1 MTSKIILGS
10 AQLGGNYGITNT
22 SPSLDIIKIKEII
35 SYAKS
40 MGIDTIDTAISYESI
55 SNFHHLDLSGLKI
68 NTKLPK
74 IPLQTNDIND
84 WVQKKINLTLKNL
97 NISKI
102 DCLFLHNPN
111 QLLQK
116 KGKLIIKSLENLK
129 QKKLINKIGVSIY
142 DPLQLENLSFIYNFD
157 VIQSPFNLL
166 DRRLINSGWLKKAH
180 AERKEV
186 QVRSIFL
193 QGLLLLSEDKLP
205 REFFKWKNLWR
216 KLDLFCDKRSIS
228 KLDLLLSFVK
238 SFKEIDKIILGI
250 DNLQQLKEID
260 ASLNKNIEYFPNIYS
275 LDEEL
280 INPLNWTLYKKNK
293 AEF

>member
-129 QKKLINKIGVSIY
+129 QKKLIKIGCQFFFEYFCSVKT
-142 DPLQLENLSFIYNFD
+142 LEAHNLTFTKFGFRD
-157 VIQSPFNLL
+157 GV
-166 DRRLINSGWLKKAH
+166 
-180 AERKEV
+180 
-186 QVRSIFL
+186 
-193 QGLLLLSEDKLP
+193 
-205 REFFKWKNLWR
+205 
-216 KLDLFCDKRSIS
+216 DLF
-228 KLDLLLSFVK
+228 
-238 SFKEIDKIILGI
+238 
-250 DNLQQLKEID
+250 
-260 ASLNKNIEYFPNIYS
+260 
-275 LDEEL
+275 
-280 INPLNWTLYKKNK
+280 
-293 AEF
+293 